1 MRTLFRAR
9 TSAWVLVPL
18 TMCLTIIP
26 GFAASLDA
34 EQDATAVFRPGRA
47 VTYPAKLT
55 EDKVT
60 VAVKAYEREDDL
72 RAAFGKT
79 PLAQYG
85 VLPVLVVIDNDSNKA
100 VRLNLRVEFITGDN
114 RRIVATPAADVP
126 YLKNAKAP
134 RAPGQPSPLPIPLPK
149 KKNKLLSWEDHHVVA
164 LLQNLDLATDS
175 PTSGTVRT
183 PIGAQTPE
191 EFFPF
196 LAGGILHKT
205 LDLYEGVLASQ

>member
-1 MRTLFRAR
+1 M
-9 TSAWVLVPL
+9 

-26 GFAASLDA
+26 GFAAGLDA
-34 EQDATAVFRPGRA
+34 EEDATAVFRPGRA

-100 VRLNLRVEFITGDN
+100 VRLTLRVEFITGDN

-149 KKNKLLSWEDHHVVA
+149 KKNKLLSWEVDGRAFAARMVPPGESVSGFFYF
-164 LLQNLDLATDS
+164 Q
-175 PTSGTVRT
+175 TSIWKDARIYVDGLSDAASAKEFLYFEI
-183 PIGAQTPE
+183 PIE
-191 EFFPF
+191 
-196 LAGGILHKT
+196 
-205 LDLYEGVLASQ
+205 